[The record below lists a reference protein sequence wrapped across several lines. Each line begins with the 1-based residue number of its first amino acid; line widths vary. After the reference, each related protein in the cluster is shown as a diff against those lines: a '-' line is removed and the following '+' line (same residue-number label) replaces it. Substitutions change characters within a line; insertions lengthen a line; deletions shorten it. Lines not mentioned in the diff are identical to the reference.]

1 MQCLHNVGALSYMHN
16 QMTEVN
22 IMKYI
27 LETVNISK
35 KGGTGYRVKDLSIK
49 VPENC
54 VYGFLGP
61 KYADNRKA

>member
-1 MQCLHNVGALSYMHN
+1 
-16 QMTEVN
+16 
-22 IMKYI
+22 MKYI
-27 LETVNISK
+27 LETVNLSK

-61 KYADNRKA
+61 NGAGKSNFISLFRMLNAIYE

>member
-49 VPENC
+49 VPEN
-54 VYGFLGP
+54 
-61 KYADNRKA
+61 